1 MRHFRAS
8 LLFFCA
14 LLSPFAAIAEEPRR
28 STTTMGQI
36 GLNNVPSAR
45 MDEAGIVRVGVG
57 TLDPYLHSFAG
68 AQITDWMHMGVRQTA
83 EKSSLLSKGDHFYP
97 GLDLKFTLNKEG
109 RYDPEIALGF
119 ISAFGHKKTASE
131 YVALSKRYHNWDF
144 TLGIGWGRLAGGGH
158 IRNPLR
164 RVSSHFGDNR
174 SFISEEANSAHDW
187 FTGEDIGFFGGIEY
201 HTPLN
206 GLSLKAD
213 WGANPY
219 GVEAKTMTGYDRPAD
234 WSLAFNYAPAPWL
247 DAMVG
252 MQGTDKLMARLSF
265 QNNVMDW
272 LVAPFKETSPPTVTR
287 RPPSSDREKLRG
299 TARDEGIYIGR
310 IRRDG
315 DSALSAHLSLRP
327 HMPLAQQVGR
337 AARHMANHA
346 PNDIDTFY
354 ITPMRGKIAGKPI
367 RLLRRDLERAA
378 IDHQGSPEEMWRS
391 NDFSALLDDEP
402 ATKFPFL
409 LDFNLALQND
419 LSLSEDEEEYL
430 YRSALVGRT
439 RADLPAGYFAGVDI
453 KLNIKDNLGKLAP
466 RISFVDNARSNIDD
480 YTKRR
485 LYLERAYG
493 GWRGQVLPDVFA
505 STIVGAVE
513 EMYLASGNEILY
525 RPFGKTWAIG
535 ADAWYAFK
543 RDPSDIWGMNQSS
556 YQQVS
561 GHVNFFYE
569 IPNTDITAYAKVGQF
584 LAGDRGAMI
593 GVQHDFQNGMKLTA
607 FGTATDQADGDAIGG
622 STHMHGGITLSIP
635 LGHVP
640 YVPQGSEIITRVM
653 PQGRNVGQIIDN
665 PEPLYSVTEPVSYR
679 GTSRSWHRLLD

>member
-14 LLSPFAAIAEEPRR
+14 LLSPLAAMAEEPRR
-28 STTTMGQI
+28 STTMMGQI

-45 MDEAGIVRVGVG
+45 MDEVGTVRIGIG

-68 AQITDWMHMGVRQTA
+68 AQVTDWMHMGVRQSA
-83 EKSSLLSKGDHFYP
+83 EKSSLLSRADHFYP

-119 ISAFGHKKTASE
+119 LSAFGHKKTASE
-131 YVALSKRYHNWDF
+131 YFALSKRYNNWDV
-144 TLGIGWGRLAGGGH
+144 TLGMGWGRLAGDGH

-164 RVSSHFGDNR
+164 RISSHFGDNR
-174 SFISEEANSAHDW
+174 SFVSEQANSTHDW
-187 FTGEDIGFFGGIEY
+187 FTGEDVGFFGGVEY
-201 HTPLN
+201 HTALS

-219 GVEAKTMTGYDRPAD
+219 GVEARSIQGYDKPAD
-234 WSLAFNYAPAPWL
+234 WSLALNYAPAAWV

-272 LVAPFKETSPPTVTR
+272 LVVPFKETIPTAVTR
-287 RPPSSDREKLRG
+287 TPQQSDRDKLRKA
-299 TARDEGIYIGR
+299 ARDDGLYIGR
-310 IRRDG
+310 IRREG
-315 DSALSAHLSLRP
+315 DSALSVHLSLRP
-327 HMPLAQQVGR
+327 HMPLAMQVGR
-337 AARHMANHA
+337 VARHIANHA
-346 PNDIDTFY
+346 PPDVEAFY
-354 ITPMRGKIAGKPI
+354 ITPMRGKIAGKPV
-367 RLLRRDLERAA
+367 RLLRRDIERAA
-378 IDHQGSPEEMWRS
+378 IEHQGSPEEMWRT
-391 NDFSALLDDEP
+391 NDFSALIDDEP

-409 LDFNLALQND
+409 LDFNLALQTD

-430 YRSALVGRT
+430 YRSALIGRT

-453 KLNIKDNLGKLAP
+453 KLNIKDNLDKLPA
-466 RISFVDNARSNIDD
+466 RVSFLDNMRGDVDE

-493 GWRGQVLPDVFA
+493 GWRGQVLPDVFVA
-505 STIVGAVE
+505 ATAGAVE
-513 EMYLASGNEILY
+513 EIFIGAGSEILY

-535 ADAWYAFK
+535 ADTWKSFK
-543 RDPSDIWGMNQSS
+543 RDPSDVWGMDTNSKQHM
-556 YQQVS
+556 S
-561 GHVNFFYE
+561 GHINFFYE
-569 IPNTDITAYAKVGQF
+569 IPDSDVTAFAKVGQF
-584 LAGDRGAMI
+584 IAGDRGAMI
-593 GVQHDFQNGMKLTA
+593 GVQHEFQNGVKLTA

-622 STHMHGGITLSIP
+622 STHMHGGVTLSIP
-635 LGHVP
+635 LGNVP

-653 PQGRNVGQIIDN
+653 PQGRNAGQIIDN

-679 GTSRSWHRLLD
+679 GASRSWHRLLD